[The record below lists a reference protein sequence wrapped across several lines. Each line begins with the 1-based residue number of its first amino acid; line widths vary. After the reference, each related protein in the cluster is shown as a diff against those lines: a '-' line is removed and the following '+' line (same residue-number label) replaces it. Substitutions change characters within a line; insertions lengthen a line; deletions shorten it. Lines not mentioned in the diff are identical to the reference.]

1 MPYPSP
7 ETVSPD
13 ELVEILAQL
22 KHLLMGIYRLNC
34 HSENAFNSKY
44 STFLNFNLDPEIL
57 DKTRDEVATLGEQL
71 EHIFGWQM
79 HTTGDGIIPIVERG
93 PAICALHHILKA
105 YSEKYPENNI
115 LKKWVIDVAIG
126 AEKVFRTYQVPVCQ
140 FPSRVPCLC
149 STNESLILV

>member
-13 ELVEILAQL
+13 KLVEILAQL
-22 KHLLMGIYRLNC
+22 KRLLMNLP
-34 HSENAFNSKY
+34 SELPLRDAFNSKY

-57 DKTRDEVATLGEQL
+57 DKTGDEVATLGEQL
-71 EHIFGWQM
+71 EHIFGWQTR
-79 HTTGDGIIPIVERG
+79 TTGDGIIPIVERG

-105 YSEKYPENNI
+105 YSEKYLENNV